1 MPTEGATE
9 FNRLLVDTAIIIVA
23 GLLFAL
29 VARRLRFSPLLG
41 YLIAGLVIGPY
52 GLGLVRNLGNV
63 SLLAQVGVVLLMFAL
78 GIQLSLRQLWE
89 IRDMVL
95 IAGLGHSLLA
105 IIVGLIAGIL
115 LGLSHSASLVLGYA
129 VALCSSVVLV
139 RLLSDEDA
147 THTAYGR
154 VALGISVTQDLFA
167 VVLISTLPLL
177 SRGPGVSILEVSL
190 ALLRAITFIVIII
203 IAARWLMPWLLQRIS
218 ATGSREIFLFTVL
231 AISLTG
237 ALLSAWA
244 GLSLALGAFLAGLV
258 ISESIYSLA
267 VLSEIIPLRDVFGL
281 LFFISL
287 GMLVNPAWV
296 IAEWPVGLVLLL
308 IAVVGKTGLVYI
320 LLRLLR
326 QHPYLAL
333 ITGVLIAQ
341 IGEFS
346 FIIARAAQQ
355 AGIISAPLYTV
366 VLAVSIVSIALNPV
380 LLPAAHAV
388 YRRLSQA
395 GIIGYPDMVEPSRTE
410 DGNSVLICGY
420 GRVGHTIGQAL
431 DTFRVPFMVID
442 IDRHKVE
449 ALRRRGIRALYGDAT
464 NVRFL
469 ERSGATRFALGV
481 IAVDKSEDVHLIALQ
496 LRRLCPSMRLLL
508 RSHSERQ
515 TERYLALG
523 VADVVHVEM
532 EASLVFVCHVLT
544 RADVDAEIVDAYLDD
559 IRTDYYEALL
569 PPEQRGG

>member
-177 SRGPGVSILEVSL
+177 SRGPGVSILEVS
-190 ALLRAITFIVIII
+190 
-203 IAARWLMPWLLQRIS
+203 
-218 ATGSREIFLFTVL
+218 
-231 AISLTG
+231 
-237 ALLSAWA
+237 
-244 GLSLALGAFLAGLV
+244 
-258 ISESIYSLA
+258 
-267 VLSEIIPLRDVFGL
+267 
-281 LFFISL
+281 
-287 GMLVNPAWV
+287 
-296 IAEWPVGLVLLL
+296 
-308 IAVVGKTGLVYI
+308 
-320 LLRLLR
+320 
-326 QHPYLAL
+326 
-333 ITGVLIAQ
+333 
-341 IGEFS
+341 
-346 FIIARAAQQ
+346 
-355 AGIISAPLYTV
+355 
-366 VLAVSIVSIALNPV
+366 
-380 LLPAAHAV
+380 
-388 YRRLSQA
+388 
-395 GIIGYPDMVEPSRTE
+395 
-410 DGNSVLICGY
+410 
-420 GRVGHTIGQAL
+420 
-431 DTFRVPFMVID
+431 
-442 IDRHKVE
+442 
-449 ALRRRGIRALYGDAT
+449 
-464 NVRFL
+464 
-469 ERSGATRFALGV
+469 
-481 IAVDKSEDVHLIALQ
+481 
-496 LRRLCPSMRLLL
+496 
-508 RSHSERQ
+508 
-515 TERYLALG
+515 
-523 VADVVHVEM
+523 
-532 EASLVFVCHVLT
+532 
-544 RADVDAEIVDAYLDD
+544 
-559 IRTDYYEALL
+559 
-569 PPEQRGG
+569 